1 MIQIPTTCPTCNSNL
16 EMVNEQLFCRNKE
29 CSAQTLKKI
38 QHYCKVMKIK
48 GMGEKT
54 LEKLDFEKVHDLYD
68 FSVHYYV
75 DALGDTMGN
84 KLFKEVQQSKT
95 IPLNVGLAA
104 FSIPLIGETASK
116 KLGTVCKTIDDISK
130 ESCKQAGLG
139 EKATANL
146 LEWIDSQEYVGLP
159 INLTFEEQTA
169 SETSKNISV
178 CITGKL
184 LNFKNR
190 SDAAK
195 YLESLGFTITDSV
208 TKTTNIL
215 IDEEGKASS
224 KREKAE
230 KLNIPIITIEEL
242 IKEYK

>member
-1 MIQIPTTCPTCNSNL
+1 
-16 EMVNEQLFCRNKE
+16 
-29 CSAQTLKKI
+29 
-38 QHYCKVMKIK
+38 
-48 GMGEKT
+48 MGEKT
-54 LEKLDFEKVHDLYD
+54 LEKLDFEEVHDLYE

-75 DALGDTMGN
+75 DALGETMGN
-84 KLFKEVQQSKT
+84 KLYKEVMQSKT
-95 IPLNVGLAA
+95 VPLNIGLAA

-116 KLGTVCKTIDDISK
+116 KLSAVCKTIYDISK
-130 ESCKQAGLG
+130 DTCKQAGLG

-146 LEWIDSQEYVGLP
+146 LNWIDTKEYVGLP
-159 INLTFEEQTA
+159 INLNFENQT
-169 SETSKNISV
+169 STGSIVV

-184 LNFKNR
+184 QNFKNR

-195 YLESLGFTITDSV
+195 HLESLGFVVVDSV
-208 TKTTNIL
+208 TKNTNIL
-215 IDEEGKASS
+215 IDEEGKSSS